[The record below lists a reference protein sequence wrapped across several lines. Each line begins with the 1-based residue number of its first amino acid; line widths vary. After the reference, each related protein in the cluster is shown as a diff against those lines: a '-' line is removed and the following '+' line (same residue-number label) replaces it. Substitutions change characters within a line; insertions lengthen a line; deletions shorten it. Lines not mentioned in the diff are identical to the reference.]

1 MVERKQ
7 LKAYVQMLDH
17 KFRVKYNRAK
27 VRQLEQK
34 LSGTEDP
41 DELNDIFMDEFY
53 DQDFARQQPNR
64 TYYVY
69 K

>member
-34 LSGTEDP
+34 LYGTQDP
-41 DELNDIFMDEFY
+41 DELDDIFTDEFY
-53 DQDFARQQPNR
+53 DRGLAEKQPIR
-64 TYYVY
+64 THYVH
-69 K
+69 